1 MAHVQRR
8 AEDEIYSQIILGAI
22 VPTLFCGVAGL
33 GIGLLLGSA
42 KGILDTLHLGRLAC
56 LGILRLSRFLL
67 RPLPR
72 LLRAHC

>member
-8 AEDEIYSQIILGAI
+8 TRDELYLQIVLGAI
-22 VPTLFCGVAGL
+22 IPTLCYGLMGL
-33 GIGLLLGSA
+33 GVGLALGSA

-56 LGILRLSRFLL
+56 FSILRLSKVML

-72 LLRAHC
+72 LQRTAL